1 MEEESLIYKSV
12 EEEKIK
18 EKEENIFKEDL
29 SPIHGNINVQYQ
41 NNESRLSKPPSKAQ
55 IYHYEKTIHELS
67 NKILELNSQMEKV
80 LLQLNKSKAVIDSH
94 KTEIKIL
101 KEQLINQTNNNQNL
115 SEINS
120 NNEQVIQEL
129 KDLNQKIVSN
139 NKIKF
144 ETLNK
149 EINEKENIINTINQQ
164 LKAKDE
170 TIKYYTIN
178 NNLSQKYSN
187 NFKNELENQK
197 NINKNLEQKIAQ
209 LNKQIDNLYVQ
220 NQSEGSLLL
229 EMERLKDDNIRLIQM
244 LKAMKQAEDLESLN
258 TDTSSIKNIKMYK
271 NENNRNNLLLN
282 EAFSYGIKLKQKFG
296 LDISNTI
303 LKNFVAGLNRIWQ
316 DRYEKDIKEY
326 KKNYQRELDS
336 FHSRDLNKNQTQI
349 IKSINKDKG
358 SVKSI
363 SNINSNNI
371 MSSNNIIS
379 SNNSNYYIKNIK
391 NNNDYEKGCFWMIE
405 RCNEE
410 MDDLNR
416 NLDELFHEYE
426 EKLKNSLN
434 NSNNNNIDYYSRI
447 INNCVKWFFASLKS
461 MINDVKNKM
470 DDWKNEIKKKC

>member
-1 MEEESLIYKSV
+1 MAEESLIYKSL
-12 EEEKIK
+12 EEEKTK
-18 EKEENIFKEDL
+18 EKEDNIFKEDL
-29 SPIHGNINVQYQ
+29 SPIHGNINFQYQ

-55 IYHYEKTIHELS
+55 IYNYEKTIHELS
-67 NKILELNSQMEKV
+67 NKILDLNSQMENI

-120 NNEQVIQEL
+120 NNKQVIQEL
-129 KDLNQKIVSN
+129 KDLNQKIVNN

-149 EINEKENIINTINQQ
+149 EINEKENIINKINQQ

-197 NINKNLEQKIAQ
+197 IINKNLEQKISQ
-209 LNKQIDNLYVQ
+209 LNKQIDTLYIQ
-220 NQSEGSLLL
+220 NQSEGALLL
-229 EMERLKDDNIRLIQM
+229 EIERLKDDNIRLIQM

-258 TDTSSIKNIKMYK
+258 TDTSSIKNIKIYK
-271 NENNRNNLLLN
+271 NDNNRNSLLLN
-282 EAFSYGIKLKQKFG
+282 EAFSYAIKLKQKFG

-303 LKNFVAGLNRIWQ
+303 LKNFVAGINRIWQ
-316 DRYEKDIKEY
+316 DRYEKDIIEY

-336 FHSRDLNKNQTQI
+336 FHSRNLNKNQTQI
-349 IKSINKDKG
+349 INNVNNDNSSIKSNI
-358 SVKSI
+358 
-363 SNINSNNI
+363 INSNN
-371 MSSNNIIS
+371 
-379 SNNSNYYIKNIK
+379 NYNFLIKNIK

-416 NLDELFHEYE
+416 NLDELFQEYE
-426 EKLKNSLN
+426 EKQKNTLKNSTN
-434 NSNNNNIDYYSRI
+434 DNIDYYSSV

-470 DDWKNEIKKKC
+470 EDWKKEIEKKC